1 MKMKIIKLETG
12 WLITDLN
19 IVCASKKE
27 VRYWIREIKI
37 VEGKKLLQQL
47 KEV

>member
-1 MKMKIIKLETG
+1 MKIVKLKTG
-12 WLITDLN
+12 YLITELG
-19 IVCASKKE
+19 IECATKKE

-37 VEGKKLLQQL
+37 VEGKKLLRQL

>member
-1 MKMKIIKLETG
+1 MKIVKLKKG

-19 IVCASKKE
+19 IECATKKE

>member
-1 MKMKIIKLETG
+1 MKIIKLERG
-12 WLITDLN
+12 YLITDLN
-19 IVCASKKE
+19 IECLTKKE